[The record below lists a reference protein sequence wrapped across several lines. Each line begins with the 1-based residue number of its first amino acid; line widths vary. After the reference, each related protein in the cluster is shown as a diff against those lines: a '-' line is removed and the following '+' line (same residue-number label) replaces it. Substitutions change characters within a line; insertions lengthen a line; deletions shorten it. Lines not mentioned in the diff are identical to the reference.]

1 MRVEQY
7 KIFEYTPYS
16 DCNNLQKTF
25 GHSDKVRPTFG
36 VSFGLPYGYGQPYPL
51 NPFGSV
57 PSAVNPFFG
66 SVGPGGL
73 SLGPVSV
80 NPLLS
85 IQVSKDEF
93 GEKIIKPLVNLHVTP
108 NKGLLH
114 KFKGLVGGLGGGG
127 GFHHGPP
134 PIHHYHHG
142 QIHHDHP
149 PPPFILPGAPPPP
162 PPYGPGP
169 FGPRPFGPGSY
180 GPGPYNKGHQD
191 EYYDN
196 DDDDEFVYPSSGRE
210 RDDGPPVRRP
220 QQPLRSQYAPQFS
233 SAQNYRPQYSDST
246 NYDTSRPQ
254 YSDSTNNYDTSRP
267 QYSDSSSY
275 DTARPQHSDAFKYQS
290 KINNEKNYEPSSS
303 SSKTI
308 KFPRAKR
315 EANIEVVEVR
325 ELKFERITT
334 DTGLRRRLIS
344 Q

>member
-1 MRVEQY
+1 M
-7 KIFEYTPYS
+7 
-16 DCNNLQKTF
+16 QKTF

-114 KFKGLVGGLGGGG
+114 KFKGLVGGIGGHGFGGGGFGGGGFGGG

-134 PIHHYHHG
+134 PIHHLHHG
-142 QIHHDHP
+142 QIHHNHP
-149 PPPFILPGAPPPP
+149 PPPFVLPGAYPPP

-169 FGPRPFGPGSY
+169 YGSRPFGPGPYGPRPY
-180 GPGPYNKGHQD
+180 GPGPYNSKGHQD
-191 EYYDN
+191 EYYDD

-220 QQPLRSQYAPQFS
+220 QQPLRSQYAPQYS
-233 SAQNYRPQYSDST
+233 SAQNYRPQYSDTS
-246 NYDTSRPQ
+246 NYNSPLPQYDTVSPQ
-254 YSDSTNNYDTSRP
+254 N
-267 QYSDSSSY
+267 
-275 DTARPQHSDAFKYQS
+275 SDAYKYQS
-290 KINNEKNYEPSSS
+290 KINKENTNDQPSS
-303 SSKTI
+303 SSKTF

-325 ELKFERITT
+325 VLKFERITT
-334 DTGLRRRLIS
+334 DIGLRRRLIS
-344 Q
+344 ITRMQHFL